1 MQFIRKMTVLLKKYA
16 DQIGIAA
23 STLCLIHC
31 LVFPILMAFWA
42 QHEHDAHQHAEHF
55 LNWDHAFLLFSALA
69 VWTATGRCTQP
80 WLKRTMWTC
89 FAMLA
94 AGVLLEPFV
103 HYAHLATLPAAVG
116 LAAAHFFNWRYC
128 QHSHV

>member
-1 MQFIRKMTVLLKKYA
+1 MQFIRKMTVLLRRYA

-42 QHEHDAHQHAEHF
+42 GQNHDAHHHSEYI

-69 VWTATGRCTQP
+69 VWTATGRCAQP
-80 WLKRTMWTC
+80 WLKWVMWSC
-89 FAMLA
+89 FILLT
-94 AGVLLEPFV
+94 AGVLLEPIA
-103 HYAHLATLPAAVG
+103 HYAHLATLPAAAG
-116 LAAAHFFNWRYC
+116 LAAAHLFNWHYC
-128 QHSHV
+128 QHNHL